1 MKGLIVV
8 MLGALAIGC
17 SSSSGGG
24 GTGASGVAS
33 GKRLDSLTDAEKG
46 TLCDWEAAK
55 FGGYGMV
62 MDCGGGVTLTADA
75 SQAECVADWFTTC
88 TATVGQA
95 EACANAASCSNISP
109 ASAAFCSTAAASK
122 AHLRAPERRI
132 AGPWRSPADTAKP
145 CLAVVDELRGY
156 SRGCR
161 FIAPFWCWA

>member
-46 TLCDWEAAK
+46 TLCDWQNAK
-55 FGGYGMV
+55 LGGYGMS
-62 MDCGGGVTLTADA
+62 MDCGGGVSLEADA
-75 SQAECVADWFTTC
+75 SQADCVADWFTTC

-95 EACANAASCSNISP
+95 EACANAASCSNIFPSQCGFLLDG
-109 ASAAFCSTAAASK
+109 SCQ
-122 AHLRAPERRI
+122 
-132 AGPWRSPADTAKP
+132 
-145 CLAVVDELRGY
+145 
-156 SRGCR
+156 
-161 FIAPFWCWA
+161 